1 VSPELTRYRELEEA
15 LREVR
20 RHNEFGSRL
29 EDPIIAEGAELWWK
43 LTQEERDMLDA
54 EGPTCIPECKFEVVG
69 DRCYFNGQYCGSV
82 KAIEKLNLYPEEKK
96 EG

>member
-1 VSPELTRYRELEEA
+1 MSPELTRYRELEEA

-20 RHNEFGSRL
+20 RHNELGSRL
-29 EDPIIAEGAELWWK
+29 EDPIIGESAELWWK

-54 EGPTCIPECKFEVVG
+54 EGPTCFPEGKFEVVG
-69 DRCYFNGQYCGSV
+69 DGCYFNGQYCGSV